1 MIKNRRQYKYTLSK
15 LAELQKEL
23 DQIKE
28 QYKND
33 EQGLR
38 MFSQGYIE
46 HIAQLQDDVHRYEK
60 MKNNPLPQEFII
72 RSLDE
77 INKYLVWLR
86 LGRDITQTR
95 LAKLIKCKQ
104 SDISRFE
111 RDNYNRFS
119 LYTLNKIINALGSK
133 IEIRF
138 INEKSKP
145 LTVEDFFLK
154 NNADN
159 VSETSTE
166 EYHHLPDS
174 EKSSAAEEGNQNQVL
189 TSPRA

>member
-1 MIKNRRQYKYTLSK
+1 MIKNGRQYKYTLSK
-15 LAELQKEL
+15 LAELKKEL
-23 DQIKE
+23 EETKE

-46 HIAQLQDDVHRYEK
+46 HIAQLQDDIYRYEK
-60 MKNNPLPQEFII
+60 MKNNPLPPEFFI
-72 RSLDE
+72 RSLDQ
-77 INKYLVWLR
+77 INKYLIWLR
-86 LGRDITQTR
+86 LGRDMTQTR

-111 RDNYNRFS
+111 RDSYNRFS

-133 IEIRF
+133 IEIRI
-138 INEKSKP
+138 INEKNKP
-145 LTVEDFFLK
+145 IFVEDFFLK

-159 VSETSTE
+159 VSEISTE
-166 EYHHLPDS
+166 GYQPLPDS
-174 EKSSAAEEGNQNQVL
+174 GKCSATEEGNQNQVL

>member
-1 MIKNRRQYKYTLSK
+1 
-15 LAELQKEL
+15 
-23 DQIKE
+23 
-28 QYKND
+28 
-33 EQGLR
+33 
-38 MFSQGYIE
+38 
-46 HIAQLQDDVHRYEK
+46 
-60 MKNNPLPQEFII
+60 MKNNPLPKEFII

-77 INKYLVWLR
+77 INKYLVLLR

-111 RDNYNRFS
+111 RDNYNKFS
-119 LYTLNKIINALGSK
+119 LYTLKKIINALGSK
-133 IEIRF
+133 IEIRI

-159 VSETSTE
+159 VSEISPE
-166 EYHHLPDS
+166 GYQHLTDS
-174 EKSSAAEEGNQNQVL
+174 GKSSATEEGNQNQVL